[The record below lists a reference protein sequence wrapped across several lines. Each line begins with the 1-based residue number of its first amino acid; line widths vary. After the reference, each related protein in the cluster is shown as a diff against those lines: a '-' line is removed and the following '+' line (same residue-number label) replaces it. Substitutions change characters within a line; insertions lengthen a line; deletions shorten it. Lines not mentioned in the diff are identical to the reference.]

1 MSLPNQK
8 GDALNPAEIL
18 GAMKRTAAPYS
29 AITAFGKVVHNS
41 NKKMR
46 TKSPTPN
53 DTNASKNTNI
63 NPNQLI
69 STPQQAF
76 TSTAPKPMKT
86 TTKQTPLEKNK
97 TPKQTDVATPAS
109 APSSSSITPTAP
121 ASSTDIYDA
130 MLGEISDLLM
140 AAQQAQTLGRL
151 KMASTYQLLVHAR
164 LVGLGKRFDRF
175 LAHGAGNIT
184 GAGNSNTNT
193 NVNANEGAS
202 GSGAGPMSKT
212 RAERSLTFPT
222 PSNEESGVHTA
233 EPVAGVNDASAHM
246 KKMDQDNSGG
256 TNATTDESAM
266 KQAQETLA
274 KILPTEIDLDNTMME
289 HLARAAME
297 LHNKRT
303 GRGMLHERIEA
314 KKNLSETA
322 AAASTPGGGVAWTDE
337 EKDKCIRAAT
347 SYGREK
353 YEAIAFAVGTRTPA
367 EVKAHLKNL
376 DGRERVQRDLASDGV
391 KKEKE
396 SAGADSDSGI
406 NLMAGDASVTP
417 EKQRRGRGKKPPS
430 KAMLTVCSAAF
441 DAKKMVSG
449 GL

>member
-8 GDALNPAEIL
+8 GDDLNTAEIL

-29 AITAFGKVVHNS
+29 AITAFGKVDHNS

-53 DTNASKNTNI
+53 DTNANASKITN
-63 NPNQLI
+63 PSQLI
-69 STPQQAF
+69 STPQQAV
-76 TSTAPKPMKT
+76 TSTAPQPMIT
-86 TTKQTPLEKNK
+86 TTKQTPLEKPK

-109 APSSSSITPTAP
+109 APSSSSIPPTAP

-175 LAHGAGNIT
+175 LAHGAGNLT
-184 GAGNSNTNT
+184 GAGS
-193 NVNANEGAS
+193 VNANANINANGGGS
-202 GSGAGPMSKT
+202 GSGVGPMSKT

-222 PSNEESGVHTA
+222 PSNEESGVGVPTA
-233 EPVAGVNDASAHM
+233 EAVADASAHM
-246 KKMDQDNSGG
+246 KDQGSGGG

-322 AAASTPGGGVAWTDE
+322 AAAATPGGGVAWTDE

-376 DGRERVQRDLASDGV
+376 DGRERVQRDLASDGGV

-396 SAGADSDSGI
+396 SAGGDSDGGI
-406 NLMAGDASVTP
+406 NLVAGDASVTP